1 MSFCEGGDLS
11 SMIEKR
17 RMRYFKESEVISWFL
32 QISLALQYM
41 HQVR

>member
-17 RMRYFKESEVISWFL
+17 RMRYFKESEVTPYT
-32 QISLALQYM
+32 SLTTL
-41 HQVR
+41 